1 MLVIDDAYFEYMKD
15 KNYSSGLDIFKNSK
29 NLTSEEIFDE
39 IIQIEYENTNFVRAV
54 NVDQNTLYKGI
65 FQNSNSIIS
74 TILWLFIL
82 NIISLIYLP
91 ILWKFFGLIN
101 FNFNGLNVSGRL
113 AGFFRLTN
121 NICLKFIS
129 FQFP

>member
-1 MLVIDDAYFEYMKD
+1 MLKGLKMTDKELFSSNFEAFSDDLKINLSKEEFNKD
-15 KNYSSGLDIFKNSK
+15 VVAATKK
-29 NLTSEEIFDE
+29 
-39 IIQIEYENTNFVRAV
+39 AP
-54 NVDQNTLYKGI
+54 
-65 FQNSNSIIS
+65 S
-74 TILWLFIL
+74 TIVF
-82 NIISLIYLP
+82 
-91 ILWKFFGLIN
+91 N

>member
-1 MLVIDDAYFEYMKD
+1 MKKKINLNLILTWGGLTKVLVMIVQKYLFLKFE
-15 KNYSSGLDIFKNSK
+15 
-29 NLTSEEIFDE
+29 NLTSQEIFDE
-39 IIQIEYENTNFVRAV
+39 IMQIEYENTTVRAV

-91 ILWKFFGLIN
+91 ILWKFFD
-101 FNFNGLNVSGRL
+101 
-113 AGFFRLTN
+113 
-121 NICLKFIS
+121 
-129 FQFP
+129 